1 MKLAFI
7 IYDGLTTLDF
17 VGMFD
22 PLTRLK
28 TMGFVKDLEYDVCAI
43 NSPVLSFEKL
53 EFMANRVGGSLE
65 GYDYIIVP
73 GGNGIADLIKND
85 AFISWMKT
93 ASPESTMAAVC
104 GGVIILGVLGLL
116 AGKKATTHP
125 AMIEYLKKFTQ
136 DATQERIVDEGR
148 IITARGVTAAIDL
161 GLYLCERIAG
171 KETRELIQTQ
181 MDYLNYTEPI
191 LMSNAKV

>member
-28 TMGFVKDLEYDVCAI
+28 TMGFIKDLEYDVCAL

-53 EFMANRVGGSLE
+53 QLIPNIIGGSLE
-65 GYDYIIVP
+65 GYDYILIP
-73 GGNGIADLIKND
+73 GGNGIAELIKDD
-85 AFISWMKT
+85 AFLGWMKT
-93 ASPESTMAAVC
+93 ARPEATMAAVC

-116 AGKKATTHP
+116 NGKRATTHP
-125 AMIEYLKKFTQ
+125 AMVGYLKNFTRDVAQ
-136 DATQERIVDEGR
+136 NRIVDEGR
-148 IITARGVTAAIDL
+148 IITARGVTSAIDL

-171 KETRELIQTQ
+171 KETRQHIQKQ
-181 MDYLNYTEPI
+181 MDYINYEY
-191 LMSNAKV
+191 K